1 MYNLRP
7 KKSFIN
13 ISRRDLFNKAVS
25 LDLSCYDNPEHYN
38 DFVWSISEAAN
49 RIDKTIEYLFQVV
62 TCIATVFTVG
72 TLFMILSKAG
82 LIFIMFSVI
91 TTTAINLALNKLRF
105 KMDTELIPKQRNRSY
120 LNRVFYLADYAK
132 EIRLNNI
139 ADKLKRS
146 YNQANDDIYSTIDR
160 RSPRMVLL
168 AFLSD
173 YVFNSFILDS
183 LFTVYLLFQ
192 AVVKNTMSYGI
203 FNHSLK

>member
-1 MYNLRP
+1 MLR
-7 KKSFIN
+7 
-13 ISRRDLFNKAVS
+13 
-25 LDLSCYDNPEHYN
+25 
-38 DFVWSISEAAN
+38 
-49 RIDKTIEYLFQVV
+49 
-62 TCIATVFTVG
+62 
-72 TLFMILSKAG
+72 
-82 LIFIMFSVI
+82 
-91 TTTAINLALNKLRF
+91 
-105 KMDTELIPKQRNRSY
+105 
-120 LNRVFYLADYAK
+120 

-192 AVVKNTMSYGI
+192 AVVKNTITHCI
-203 FNHSLK
+203 FNYGLE